1 MQRFRTRLRLSA
13 LLVVAGLLAAA
24 CSGGG
29 GKTGG
34 SDSNDSKST
43 TLTVAAAGVVS
54 NLDSEKYQG
63 FISIDLLPNVAGTL
77 VRFKKPA
84 SDATTLQTP
93 DQIEPELAESWQV
106 SDDKKSV
113 DFTLQ
118 ASAKSPFGNPVTSAD
133 VEWSIKRML
142 NSKGV
147 PIAKILMGIGGWD
160 TENPITVKDPTHFT
174 LHFTSYNAVSLS
186 ILSTFFMTIYDS
198 VEAKKHAT
206 ADDPYAYEWL
216 ASNTATFGP
225 YTVESFDP
233 GKQVRLV
240 ANKNYFR
247 GQPKVAN
254 VVIRAVPDAASRL
267 QLVESGG
274 VDITS
279 GLSFDQQSSLKSSKA
294 ADLQRML
301 YPSITTFVLNVK
313 VKPFNDVRVRQALSY
328 AVDRNA
334 ILQSVYRGFGT
345 AATDFF
351 HDDFG
356 VTGVEG
362 ITRDPAKAKAL
373 LAEAGYPNGFPL
385 TLSYNVANVGP
396 ESEQIAVLLR
406 SQLKEVGVDVKLD
419 NIASGADFDAGKR
432 SGKLTSWLGT
442 SLPLVPDPAYY
453 LAVFYST
460 GGLTNQS
467 GYSNP
472 ALDKAEKDILL
483 TPPGA
488 DRMAKVKAIDEAM
501 VADMPA
507 VPLIDSQKFFA
518 FRKAVSGLFS
528 SSQGHIDYASLS
540 FK

>member
-13 LLVVAGLLAAA
+13 LLVVAGLLASA
-24 CSGGG
+24 CSGSS
-29 GKTGG
+29 GKA
-34 SDSNDSKST
+34 DSNDPKST
-43 TLTVAAAGVVS
+43 TLTVASAGVLS
-54 NLDSEKYQG
+54 NLDSEHYQG

-93 DQIEPELAESWQV
+93 DQIEPELADSWEV
-106 SDDKKSV
+106 AADKKSV
-113 DFTLQ
+113 DFTLRP
-118 ASAKSPFGNPVTSAD
+118 AKSPFGNSVTSAD
-133 VEWSIKRML
+133 VEWSIERML

-160 TENPITVKDPTHFT
+160 TDNPITVKDPTHFT
-174 LHFTSYNAVSLS
+174 LHFSSYNAVSLS
-186 ILSTFFMTIYDS
+186 VLSTFFMTIYDS

-206 ADDPYAYEWL
+206 ADDPFAYEWL
-216 ASNTATFGP
+216 ANNTATFGP

-247 GQPKVAN
+247 GQPKVPS

-279 GLSFDQQSSLKSSKA
+279 GLSFDQQSSLKSSSTV
-294 ADLQRML
+294 DLKRML
-301 YPSITTFVLNVK
+301 YPSISTFVLNVK
-313 VKPFNDVRVRQALSY
+313 VKPFDDVRVRQALSY
-328 AVDRNA
+328 AVDRDA
-334 ILQSVYRGFGT
+334 ILQSAYRGFGT

-356 VTGVEG
+356 VTGVDG

-373 LAEAGYPNGFPL
+373 LAEAGYPKGFPL

-406 SQLKEVGVDVKLD
+406 SQLKEVGIDVKLD

-432 SGKLTSWLGT
+432 GGKLTSWLGT

-483 TPPGA
+483 TSPGA
-488 DRMAKVKAIDEAM
+488 DRVAKVKAIDEAM

-518 FRKAVSGLFS
+518 FRKAVNGFYS

>member
-1 MQRFRTRLRLSA
+1 MQRFGPRFRFAA
-13 LLVVAGLLAAA
+13 LLATAGLLVGA

-29 GKTGG
+29 KAGG
-34 SDSNDSKST
+34 SGSNDAKST

-54 NLDSEKYQG
+54 NLDSERYQG

-84 SDATTLQTP
+84 PDATTLQTP
-93 DQIEPELAESWQV
+93 DQIESELAESWQV
-106 SDDKKSV
+106 SEDKKSV
-113 DFTLQ
+113 DFTLRED
-118 ASAKSPFGNPVTSAD
+118 AKSPFGNPVTSAD
-133 VEWSIKRML
+133 VEWSIQRML

-147 PIAKILMGIGGWD
+147 PIAKILMGVGGWD
-160 TENPITVKDPTHFT
+160 TENPITVKDSTHFT
-174 LHFTSYNAVSLS
+174 LHFASYNAVSLS
-186 ILSTFFMTIYDS
+186 VLSTFFMTIYDS
-198 VEAKKHAT
+198 VEAKKHVT

-216 ASNTATFGP
+216 ANNTATFGP

-247 GQPKVAN
+247 GLPKVQN

-274 VDITS
+274 VNITS
-279 GLSFDQQSSLKSSKA
+279 ALTFDQQASLKSSSSV
-294 ADLQRML
+294 DLHRML

-313 VKPFNDVRVRQALSY
+313 VKPFDDVRVRQALSY
-328 AVDRNA
+328 AVDRKA
-334 ILQSVYRGFGT
+334 ILESAYRGFGT
-345 AATDFF
+345 PATDFF

-356 VTGVEG
+356 ITGVEG
-362 ITRDPAKAKAL
+362 VTRDVDKAKAL

-385 TLSYNVANVGP
+385 TLSYNVANVGS

-467 GYSNP
+467 CYSSP
-472 ALDKAEKDILL
+472 ALDAAETDILL
-483 TPPGA
+483 TPPG
-488 DRMAKVKAIDEAM
+488 DERTAKVKAVDEAM

-518 FRKAVSGLFS
+518 FQKSVSGFYS
-528 SSQGHIDYASLS
+528 SSQGHIDYANLS